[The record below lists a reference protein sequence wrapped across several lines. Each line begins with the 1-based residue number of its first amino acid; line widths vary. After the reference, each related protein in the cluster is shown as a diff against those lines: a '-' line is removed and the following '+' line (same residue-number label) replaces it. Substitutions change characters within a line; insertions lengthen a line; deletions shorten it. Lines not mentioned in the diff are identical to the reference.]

1 MHCARPAGSGRW
13 RVRHGGGQRGRIGG
27 GRACAAALGLALWAA
42 PAPAAAQLL
51 DRYFPA
57 GVIGYGAG
65 PGVTVLSRD
74 RQEYEPLG
82 VRAGSVVV
90 RPSLTVGGGYTTNAT
105 ARFNGT
111 GSAILGVAGS
121 LLAATDWGR
130 HGASAFISFDNLNYL
145 SFPSQSATSWTG
157 AVGGTVDIGRD
168 RLVLAAAHLDL
179 YQTARTLDGLP
190 LDRPGRYVI
199 NNARI
204 AYTHDMGR
212 VSLTPGLA
220 VSDVHYDDVY
230 AAGRRVGQQYRNG
243 TTYDGAM
250 TARYELAPLRNL
262 VAEFRVVGFDDAGH
276 QAGLPY
282 RDSTTFAAM
291 AGIEFA
297 TDGVWRIRALVGTQH
312 RIYLDPAL
320 KAVNGPST
328 EVSVNWMPSGLTTV
342 TATLSRRIDDAAEP
356 RIVSY
361 IYSGLHLQVDHEL
374 YRNILL
380 GGYMDL
386 QRAEYQQVS
395 GYETYYGYG
404 MGATW
409 LINRRLR
416 ASATWDWSQRRPSIG
431 PWSSEGVGML
441 RLRFAM

>member
-1 MHCARPAGSGRW
+1 MRY
-13 RVRHGGGQRGRIGG
+13 GGAQQRRIGG
-27 GRACAAALGLALWAA
+27 GQACAALLGLALAA

-51 DRYFPA
+51 DRYFPP
-57 GVIGYGAG
+57 GVIGYGAA

-90 RPSLTVGGGYTTNAT
+90 RPTLSVGGGYTTNAT

-111 GSAILGVAGS
+111 GSGILGVAGS

-130 HGASAFISFDNLNYL
+130 HGASAYVSFDNLNYL
-145 SFPSQSATSWTG
+145 SIPSQSATSWT
-157 AVGGTVDIGRD
+157 AALGGTVDVGRD
-168 RLVLAAAHLDL
+168 KLLLAAAHLDL

-190 LDRPGRYVI
+190 LDQPGRYVI
-199 NNARI
+199 NTARV

-212 VSLTPGLA
+212 VSLTPGFA
-220 VSDVHYDDVY
+220 VSDVRYDDVY
-230 AAGRRVGQQYRNG
+230 VARRRVGQQYRNG
-243 TTYDGAM
+243 TTYDAALTG
-250 TARYELAPLRNL
+250 RYELAPLRNL
-262 VAEFRVVGFDDAGH
+262 VAELRVVGFDDAGH

-282 RDSTTFAAM
+282 RDSTTFVAM

-297 TDGVWRIRALVGTQH
+297 NDGVWRVRALLGAQH
-312 RIYLDPAL
+312 RTYTDPTL
-320 KAVNGPST
+320 KSVDGPST

-342 TATLSRRIDDAAEP
+342 TATLNRRLDDAAEP

-386 QRAEYQQVS
+386 QRAEYQQIS

-404 MGATW
+404 LGATW

-431 PWSSEGVGML
+431 PYSSEGVGML